1 MINDII
7 WLLIKIFNYFVLAFF
22 VGFNSFYLLTSLL
35 AFRAL
40 RKYSKRLKSVSTD
53 ELLSSSGL
61 PPITL
66 IAPAF
71 NEEATCVESAK
82 SLLTL
87 NYPDYEVLVIN
98 DGSTDHTLEQLTEAF
113 DLIPLSRLPM
123 AEIKTAEI
131 RGVYRSKRFHRLWV
145 IDKVNGGKSDAINVG
160 INYCRDPLF
169 CVLDA
174 DSLLERNALIRIVRP
189 FLEDQKTV
197 ATGGIIRIINGC
209 TVRSGSVEKVELPDK
224 LLPRFQVLEYLR
236 AFLFGRMGWD
246 AVNATLIISGA
257 FGIFKRSIVVQV
269 GGYSTD
275 TVGEDMELIVR
286 IHRHCREN
294 KIPYRINFIPDPVAW
309 TECPETLRVLG
320 RQRDRWQRGLWDS
333 LTRHKTML
341 LNPKYGAIGLLAYP
355 YFFVFEMLGPII
367 EFFGYISFFVTLALG
382 KASIVYVS
390 AFFTVAFLLGIALS
404 VSAVG
409 LDELSFRRYKKLS
422 DLMRLFVLAI
432 VENFGYRQFLTFYRF
447 KGIISAIRHKKG
459 WGKMERKGFSDK
471 SD

>member
-294 KIPYRINFIPDPVAW
+294 KIPYRINFIPDPVAG
-309 TECPETLRVLG
+309 TEWPETLRVLG
-320 RQRDRWQRGLWDS
+320 RQRDRWQRGLWD
-333 LTRHKTML
+333 
-341 LNPKYGAIGLLAYP
+341 
-355 YFFVFEMLGPII
+355 
-367 EFFGYISFFVTLALG
+367 
-382 KASIVYVS
+382 
-390 AFFTVAFLLGIALS
+390 
-404 VSAVG
+404 
-409 LDELSFRRYKKLS
+409 
-422 DLMRLFVLAI
+422 
-432 VENFGYRQFLTFYRF
+432 
-447 KGIISAIRHKKG
+447 
-459 WGKMERKGFSDK
+459 
-471 SD
+471 